1 MSSRTPVV
9 LTFLLIALLA
19 GCAVHSPMSEM
30 VMFQQKEAGPDG
42 DLYLSRYSHSLTSYR
57 NWIYPQSSINRYL
70 SRTERHDQ
78 GDAYTYLESHSFST
92 HAIFMS
98 DRLDDVALSLAF
110 GKGLGVDATTR
121 LFGNTYLTGGLS
133 NPAQPVGQLVLQ
145 QRLLD
150 GNPAGLSLGV
160 AFTRNFHKFAR
171 IDDCYF
177 CTGAR
182 STYSRAVGLRAVYTL
197 SYPKDKGRSRPFL
210 YATGTWGYDF
220 TFDTWYPQLGVAVGL
235 Y

>member
-1 MSSRTPVV
+1 MKRTTSALAI
-9 LTFLLIALLA
+9 LTFLLTA
-19 GCAVHSPMSEM
+19 GCSVHSPMSEM
-30 VMFQQKEAGPDG
+30 VMFQEKEPGSER
-42 DLYLSRYSHSLTSYR
+42 DLYLSRYSHSVASYR
-57 NWIYPQSSINRYL
+57 NWIYPQASVQDYL
-70 SRTERHDQ
+70 SRTEPA
-78 GDAYTYLESHSFST
+78 GEAGEYNYLESHSFST

-98 DRLDDVALSLAF
+98 DRVEDVALSLAF
-110 GKGLGVDATTR
+110 GKGLGVDATAR
-121 LFGNTYLTGGLS
+121 LTGNLYLTGGLS

-150 GNPAGLSLGV
+150 GNPVGLSLGA

-171 IDDCYF
+171 INDCYF

-182 STYSRAVGLRAVYTL
+182 STYSRAAGLRAVFTL
-197 SYPKDKGRSRPFL
+197 SHPRSGGESRPFV

-220 TFDTWYPQLGVAVGL
+220 TFDAWYPQFGVAVGL